1 MRELNTSISLETSL
15 RTIWSKNWLLTPQLL
30 EESFSLQFV
39 QESILQEIIRLGL
52 LCLWLFF
59 CQFPEND
66 LYALPAYVRN
76 AFDIIEVFSIGRL
89 QDLGILDA
97 GILLQDL
104 QADFLVRFKAI
115 DGFDVGTHHSANDFF
130 VGLDVRARGTDSD
143 RCELRPLA
151 GEVHELAEPCLAAAE
166 RRGRRD
172 QSGVDLPSHESGQ
185 NI

>member
-1 MRELNTSISLETSL
+1 MTELNTSISLETSL
-15 RTIWSKNWLLTPQLL
+15 RTIWSKNWLLTPQLF

-39 QESILQEIIRLGL
+39 QEPIFQKILRFGL

-59 CQFPEND
+59 RQFPEDD
-66 LYALPAYVRN
+66 LYALPADVRN
-76 AFDIIEVFSIGRL
+76 AFDIVEVFSIGCL
-89 QDLGILDA
+89 QNLWILDA

-104 QADFLVRFKAI
+104 QADFLVSFKAI

-143 RCELRPLA
+143 RCELWSFTC
-151 GEVHELAEPCLAAAE
+151 EVHELAKPCLAAAE

-172 QSGVDLPSHESGQ
+172 QSGVDLSSHESG
-185 NI
+185 

>member
-39 QESILQEIIRLGL
+39 QEPMLQEILRFGPLRL
-52 LCLWLFF
+52 WFFF

-66 LYALPAYVRN
+66 LYALPADVRN

-89 QDLGILDA
+89 QNLGILDA

-115 DGFDVGTHHSANDFF
+115 DGFDIRTHHPANDFF
-130 VGLDVRARGTDSD
+130 VGLNVGAR
-143 RCELRPLA
+143 
-151 GEVHELAEPCLAAAE
+151 
-166 RRGRRD
+166 
-172 QSGVDLPSHESGQ
+172 
-185 NI
+185 